1 MLSLHNHGR
10 NWWMFFFFQRC
21 ISYRISDFCFSVS
34 DLLPWLQKSFM
45 LELLSFPWLYFT
57 YLLESISVSNVC
69 LKYNYTMI
77 KLAKHRMHKFMSVLI
92 LEFC

>member
-21 ISYRISDFCFSVS
+21 ISYRISDFCFLVC

-45 LELLSFPWLYFT
+45 LGLAGSFPILAFV
-57 YLLESISVSNVC
+57 LSLAAFHVFARIISVQC
-69 LKYNYTMI
+69 LPQIQLYNDQI
-77 KLAKHRMHKFMSVLI
+77 S
-92 LEFC
+92 